1 MKEKQKAEGS
11 EEKSE
16 KGSEMES
23 DEDVSISTLL
33 WLLIYLIYLG

>member
-23 DEDVSISTLL
+23 DEDVSTWNLMTF
-33 WLLIYLIYLG
+33 